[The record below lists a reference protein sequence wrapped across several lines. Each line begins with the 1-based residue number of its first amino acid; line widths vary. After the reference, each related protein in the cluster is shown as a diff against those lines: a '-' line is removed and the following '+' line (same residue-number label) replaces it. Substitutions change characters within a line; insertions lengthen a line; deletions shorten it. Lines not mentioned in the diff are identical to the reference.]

1 MPYPLFLVGPGADES
16 LGQGGDLFQRQP
28 PITAKQGGRGCQ
40 HGVMV
45 TVGQR
50 KKIHSL
56 SPGFAGHFF
65 FRKAAMEPEEEV
77 EPGLGT

>member
-16 LGQGGDLFQRQP
+16 LGQGRDLFQRQP
-28 PITAKQGGRGCQ
+28 PIAAKQGGRRRQ
-40 HGVMV
+40 SGVMV

-50 KKIHSL
+50 EKIHSL
-56 SPGFAGHFF
+56 LPGFAGHFF
-65 FRKAAMEPEEEV
+65 FGKAAMEPEEEV

>member
-1 MPYPLFLVGPGADES
+1 MPYPLFLLGPGADES

-28 PITAKQGGRGCQ
+28 PITAKQGGRGGQ

-45 TVGQR
+45 TVGQG
-50 KKIHSL
+50 KKVHSL
-56 SPGFAGHFF
+56 LPGPTGHFL
-65 FRKAAMEPEEEV
+65 FRKAAMEPEKEV